1 MGRFNF
7 GSAIFAG
14 IVATVVMTIVMYFL
28 GMNIMLAIGSIA
40 GFEGGGAYVIGGI
53 VHFIIGIFWAC
64 IYGFIFEPMM
74 KRLPGF
80 LSGAFFSI
88 LPFVLSLFLMG
99 VFIMTIKGIFTT
111 DRDIAKKQEMS
122 YNCSPNDDYNGNG
135 CAPCGGYAMDGAD
148 PYSECKPCG
157 PSNGGGGGWFI
168 SLINHLAY
176 GVVLGLVYRPRAPKE
191 TAQ

>member
-14 IVATVVMTIVMYFL
+14 IVATIAMTIVMYFL
-28 GMNIMLAIGSIA
+28 GTNIMLAIGSIA

-64 IYGFIFEPMM
+64 VYGFIFEPMM

-80 LSGAFFSI
+80 LSGGIFSI

-111 DRDIAKKQEMS
+111 DRDLDKQNAQDSS
-122 YNCSPNDDYNGNG
+122 YSY
-135 CAPCGGYAMDGAD
+135 GGSECD
-148 PYSECKPCG
+148 PYSQCTPAQD
-157 PSNGGGGGWFI
+157 GGGWFI
-168 SLINHLAY
+168 SLVNHLAY
-176 GVVLGLVYRPRAPKE
+176 GVVLGLVYRPKAYKE
-191 TAQ
+191 SA